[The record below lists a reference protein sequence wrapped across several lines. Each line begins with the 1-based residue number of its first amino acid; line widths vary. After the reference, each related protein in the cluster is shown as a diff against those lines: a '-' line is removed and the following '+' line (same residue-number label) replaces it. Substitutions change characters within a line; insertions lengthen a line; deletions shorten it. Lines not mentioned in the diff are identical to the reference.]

1 MDNSQ
6 KEIWRMPNYYFNQ
19 NDDPLYSHVVNAGD
33 VEYHS
38 HNVYEIFYITD
49 GSLYHNVNGSTNK
62 LFYGDIVFLR
72 PKDKHSF
79 KRIDGEIGAHR
90 DIVVEKEF
98 FESFCDFF
106 NKKLLSLYCSPTFP
120 TILKLNE
127 SQILKLNDLLT
138 ELNQI
143 NPMDKDSRTTLIK
156 FILSEILSVFYRQN
170 SNLYKENNYPPLVN
184 EILQRFNLS
193 LLYKAGLPIILKPF
207 NYDKSYMCR
216 LFKKHLGMTMT
227 QYLNERRLNFV
238 ATQLKTTKKNVAV
251 LCEEAGFSSV
261 SYLNKIFL
269 KKYGKPPLKYR
280 KENK

>member
-1 MDNSQ
+1 MDSMQ
-6 KEIWRMPNYYFNQ
+6 KEVWRMPNYYFNL
-19 NDDPLYSHVVNAGD
+19 NDDPLYSHVTTEGD

-49 GSLYHNVNGSTNK
+49 GAVLHHVNGMTTR
-62 LFYGDIVFLR
+62 LCYGDIVFLR

-79 KRIDGEIGAHR
+79 SRSASDNGAHR
-90 DIVVEKEF
+90 DIVVEKTF

-106 NKKLLSLYCSPTFP
+106 NKKLLNSYCSPTFP

-127 SQILKLNDLLT
+127 NQILKLDELLT

-143 NPMDKDSRTTLIK
+143 NPLDKDSRTTLIK
-156 FILSEILSVFYRQN
+156 FILSEILSIFYRQN
-170 SNLYKENNYPPLVN
+170 SNFYKENDYPTIVN
-184 EILQRFNLS
+184 EILQRLNLS
-193 LLYKAGLPIILKPF
+193 ILYKAGLPIILKPF

-227 QYLNERRLNFV
+227 QYLNERRLNYV
-238 ATQLKTTKKNVAV
+238 ATQLKTTKKSVTV

-280 KENK
+280 KENR